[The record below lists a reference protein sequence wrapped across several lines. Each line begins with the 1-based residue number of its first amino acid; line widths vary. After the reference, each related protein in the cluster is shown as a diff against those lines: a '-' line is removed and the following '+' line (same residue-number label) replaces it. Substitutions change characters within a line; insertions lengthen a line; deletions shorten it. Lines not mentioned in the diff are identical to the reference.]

1 MEKLNS
7 EQLTKKVQDV
17 KESEKQFL
25 GGGKFK
31 ERLYKMGAA
40 VMDSKVVKNVTSAA
54 ITTAA
59 WAVPAAAL
67 AAYNCMPIAVVNE
80 ALRWE

>member
-31 ERLYKMGAA
+31 ERMYKYYKIL
-40 VMDSKVVKNVTSAA
+40 S
-54 ITTAA
+54 
-59 WAVPAAAL
+59 L
-67 AAYNCMPIAVVNE
+67 
-80 ALRWE
+80 